1 MEASRA
7 LFLKRC
13 VMMVVGILFISICV
27 GCYRLSGF
35 GVDAFTCM
43 NLGIS
48 GFLQMSFGTWQLI
61 MNAVILVLRRQI
73 RRPLREPVIM
83 HYLWVEK
90 DRRRDKDNVSSGGR
104 KIIQD
109 ALVKMK
115 ALKNDGWANIDSFS
129 DAFSVD
135 KKRPRIEIEI
145 EEAE

>member
-1 MEASRA
+1 MRKYVIPFSLPGLNEYIDAERA
-7 LFLKRC
+7 HRQKGAKLKRE
-13 VMMVVGILFISICV
+13 
-27 GCYRLSGF
+27 
-35 GVDAFTCM
+35 
-43 NLGIS
+43 
-48 GFLQMSFGTWQLI
+48 Q

-135 KKRPRIEIEI
+135 KKHPRIEIEI